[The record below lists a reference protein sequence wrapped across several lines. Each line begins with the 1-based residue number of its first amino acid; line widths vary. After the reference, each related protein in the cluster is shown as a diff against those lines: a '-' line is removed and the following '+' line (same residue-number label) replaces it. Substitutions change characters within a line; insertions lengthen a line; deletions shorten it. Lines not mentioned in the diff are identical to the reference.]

1 MQENEGILENVANII
16 LEEKPEDYGKR
27 IEKGEKLEEILHLS
41 EVRGNIISW
50 YPGLKGATVLQLNA
64 GYGEVTGALCQKA
77 EKVIAI
83 EENEEKAKLIRK
95 RYETIENLI
104 VMGGNLENIA
114 ITELVDFVVAI
125 DINDSNIEKYVAF
138 AKKYVKEEGRI
149 IITGEN
155 RFGMKAWA
163 TSEEER
169 QVVNNKKN
177 ALSRKKCNNLFQ
189 KEGLFARYA
198 YPLPDDKLTNVI
210 FTENHLPDVEN
221 MSRNLVYKQGVVSF
235 SEVDA
240 YRAILE
246 ENASLFPF
254 FANSFFVELGKKELP
269 ELPIKWVSYANMRKD
284 KYRIQTIIG
293 TEEVTKTAANKKA
306 QKHIEKMKKN
316 IDIMKSLGIATLDYY
331 EGDCIKSHFVKDKP
345 TLDKVLLEIYRE
357 QGLEGFITKVKEYAA
372 FLQEKLQSIEIKETQ
387 ETVFEKY
394 KIAVEKE
401 QLQGFH
407 FVQYGLWDLLF
418 QNCFVIE
425 GKYYFYDQEWL
436 EEIVPVEFM
445 IYRAI
450 LYYHELHQ
458 YVTIEQVWG
467 LLGYG
472 EKTIEVLKQL
482 DDKIQEK
489 IRKPLVWNLYT
500 KQELES
506 RRYRKLKEKYQKQ
519 VAETEERKAEIK
531 QLQEAVIEKNNE
543 VQIMKSSI
551 SWKITKPLRNI
562 RGIGRKK

>member
-1 MQENEGILENVANII
+1 M
-16 LEEKPEDYGKR
+16 
-27 IEKGEKLEEILHLS
+27 
-41 EVRGNIISW
+41 
-50 YPGLKGATVLQLNA
+50 
-64 GYGEVTGALCQKA
+64 
-77 EKVIAI
+77 
-83 EENEEKAKLIRK
+83 
-95 RYETIENLI
+95 LI
-104 VMGGNLENIA
+104 VLFLKKM
-114 ITELVDFVVAI
+114 LVCF
-125 DINDSNIEKYVAF
+125 
-138 AKKYVKEEGRI
+138 
-149 IITGEN
+149 
-155 RFGMKAWA
+155 
-163 TSEEER
+163 
-169 QVVNNKKN
+169 
-177 ALSRKKCNNLFQ
+177 L
-189 KEGLFARYA
+189 
-198 YPLPDDKLTNVI
+198 
-210 FTENHLPDVEN
+210 
-221 MSRNLVYKQGVVSF
+221 
-235 SEVDA
+235 
-240 YRAILE
+240 
-246 ENASLFPF
+246 F
-254 FANSFFVELGKKELP
+254 FANSFFIELGKKELS

-284 KYRIQTIIG
+284 KYRIQTVIG
-293 TEEVTKTAANKKA
+293 TEEVVKTAANKKA

-357 QGLEGFITKVKEYAA
+357 QGLEAFIAKIKEYAT
-372 FLQEKLQSIEIKETQ
+372 FLQEKLQGIEQKEEQ

-401 QLQGFH
+401 QLHAFH

-472 EKTIEVLKQL
+472 EKEIEVLKQL

-506 RRYRKLKEKYQKQ
+506 KRYRKLKEKYQKQ
-519 VAETEERKAEIK
+519 IAETEERKAEIK

-543 VQIMKSSI
+543 VQIMKSSL

-562 RGIGRKK
+562 RGIGKKS

>member
-1 MQENEGILENVANII
+1 M
-16 LEEKPEDYGKR
+16 
-27 IEKGEKLEEILHLS
+27 
-41 EVRGNIISW
+41 
-50 YPGLKGATVLQLNA
+50 
-64 GYGEVTGALCQKA
+64 
-77 EKVIAI
+77 
-83 EENEEKAKLIRK
+83 
-95 RYETIENLI
+95 
-104 VMGGNLENIA
+104 
-114 ITELVDFVVAI
+114 
-125 DINDSNIEKYVAF
+125 
-138 AKKYVKEEGRI
+138 
-149 IITGEN
+149 
-155 RFGMKAWA
+155 
-163 TSEEER
+163 
-169 QVVNNKKN
+169 
-177 ALSRKKCNNLFQ
+177 
-189 KEGLFARYA
+189 
-198 YPLPDDKLTNVI
+198 
-210 FTENHLPDVEN
+210 
-221 MSRNLVYKQGVVSF
+221 
-235 SEVDA
+235 
-240 YRAILE
+240 
-246 ENASLFPF
+246 
-254 FANSFFVELGKKELP
+254 
-269 ELPIKWVSYANMRKD
+269 
-284 KYRIQTIIG
+284 
-293 TEEVTKTAANKKA
+293 
-306 QKHIEKMKKN
+306 
-316 IDIMKSLGIATLDYY
+316 DYY

-345 TLDKVLLEIYRE
+345 TLDKVLLEIYCE
-357 QGLEGFITKVKEYAA
+357 QGLEAFITKVKEYAA

-401 QLQGFH
+401 QLQEFH

-425 GKYYFYDQEWL
+425 GEYYFYDQEWL

-543 VQIMKSSI
+543 VQIMQSSI

-562 RGIGRKK
+562 RKIGRKK

>member
-1 MQENEGILENVANII
+1 
-16 LEEKPEDYGKR
+16 
-27 IEKGEKLEEILHLS
+27 
-41 EVRGNIISW
+41 
-50 YPGLKGATVLQLNA
+50 
-64 GYGEVTGALCQKA
+64 
-77 EKVIAI
+77 
-83 EENEEKAKLIRK
+83 
-95 RYETIENLI
+95 
-104 VMGGNLENIA
+104 MGGNLENIA

-125 DINDSNIEKYVAF
+125 DIKNSNIEKYVAF
-138 AKKYVKEEGRI
+138 TKKYVKEEGRI

-357 QGLEGFITKVKEYAA
+357 QGLEGFITKVKEYAV

-506 RRYRKLKEKYQKQ
+506 KRYRKLKEKYQKQ
-519 VAETEERKAEIK
+519 IAETEERKAEIK